1 MWPIPNET
9 FGKYFLLART
19 SCLLP
24 PISYAPDLLPNDT
37 RDCSSLIAE
46 VTEVKWIRA
55 TTPKS
60 SHYLTSIL
68 MHLKRIPQ

>member
-46 VTEVKWIRA
+46 VTEVK
-55 TTPKS
+55 
-60 SHYLTSIL
+60 
-68 MHLKRIPQ
+68 